1 MPLDP
6 LRASTLRGLPPA
18 LIPTAE
24 FDPLRDEGEAYSL
37 RLRPAGVPV
46 TGTRYD
52 GAIHGFVSRSNVAEI
67 GARGGEQ
74 VASSLRV
81 AFGAATAC

>member
-24 FDPLRDEGEAYSL
+24 FDPLRDEGEAYGV
-37 RLRPAGVPV
+37 RLRQARVQV
-46 TGTRYD
+46 TFKGYD
-52 GAIHGFVSRSNVAEI
+52 GAI
-67 GARGGEQ
+67 
-74 VASSLRV
+74 
-81 AFGAATAC
+81 